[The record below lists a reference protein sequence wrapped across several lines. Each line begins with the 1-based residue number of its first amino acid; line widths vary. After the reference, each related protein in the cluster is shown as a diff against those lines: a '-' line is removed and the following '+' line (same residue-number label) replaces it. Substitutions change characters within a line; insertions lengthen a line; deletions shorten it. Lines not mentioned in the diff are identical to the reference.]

1 VKLFNF
7 LKSQKSEMPEKTIS
21 FYDLSCKTI
30 EGDDFY
36 FSSIKGKKVLIVNVA
51 SKCGF
56 TPQYEGLEKLYREY
70 RESGFVILG
79 FPSNDFLNQ
88 ESGSEQEIKAFCQLT
103 YGVSFPIMSKVR
115 VRGDS
120 KHPVYQ
126 WLTSKDLNGTLSSRV
141 KWNFQKYMIN
151 QEGQL
156 VGFIAPKESPNCK
169 KILDFL
175 KS

>member
-1 VKLFNF
+1 
-7 LKSQKSEMPEKTIS
+7 MPEKTIS